1 LTVVAYWRFAI
12 ENAYRPL
19 RHGVPVL
26 RGLVRLE
33 ETIQALA
40 PESDAFLHGLKD
52 YRLTR
57 LLGDVDGMLEPMYWF
72 GRLDKIATLLVTS
85 PRVLDDA
92 ITTAMPDRAAADR
105 RAPLQSVGP
114 RFRWLLPAYVALT
127 TVGLGYGRAGAARNL
142 VGRRRRGRISFAW
155 LLAVRRHRRPRPIR
169 ARKFERNAT
178 IRMRQPVGHTLLEVC
193 AWHREPRIKTAK

>member
-127 TVGLGYGRAGAARNL
+127 TVGLGYGRVPPELHGTWWEGAAAAA
-142 VGRRRRGRISFAW
+142 F
-155 LLAVRRHRRPRPIR
+155 LLL
-169 ARKFERNAT
+169 
-178 IRMRQPVGHTLLEVC
+178 GC
-193 AWHREPRIKTAK
+193 